1 MKKISRL
8 MSCALLLTGSFCL
21 IAHDEIFLPKEE
33 VFAEEVVEQPGTD
46 VLRIYNW
53 EDYIYE
59 PEDEEEASETPST
72 IDQFKAY
79 YEKTHPGRKLTIVY
93 DTFDTNETML
103 NQMKLG
109 KTAYDLVCPSE
120 YAIERMISMDM
131 LYRLPRKEDGTY
143 TNIPNYS
150 EYASPYF
157 QKRFDEQKV
166 HAQDE
171 NGKPL
176 TLRDYC
182 IGYMLGTVGLL
193 YNQTDKV
200 VSQNEDKLKSWDGLW
215 DEVFH
220 QKIALKDSMRDTYIP
235 GVMYSYR
242 EELKALK
249 TRYEQGEITVQEYNS
264 VLSEIFNRCSPKT
277 LELVEKNLK
286 ELKKNI
292 YGFEVDSGKL
302 DIVKGRIAIDLAWSG
317 DAVFSMDL
325 ADERNETLTDERKMT
340 TLCFQVPEE
349 GSNIWFDGWC
359 IPKNAKNKEI
369 AQEFMNFISQPE
381 IAILNM
387 DYIGYTSFIAGEE
400 VLQYVRDT
408 YEVTDGEEQFEDDL
422 TYFFEGTVEEG
433 TNCVVISDEMNRQL
447 FTQFPEESVINRC
460 AFMED
465 FGDNNELVVAMWT
478 RVRAIELTTGAIV
491 LLVLIGAGIV
501 IGVSSYMIVRAE
513 NKKHRIQRRKMRQL
527 EKNA

>member
-1 MKKISRL
+1 M
-8 MSCALLLTGSFCL
+8 
-21 IAHDEIFLPKEE
+21 
-33 VFAEEVVEQPGTD
+33 
-46 VLRIYNW
+46 
-53 EDYIYE
+53 
-59 PEDEEEASETPST
+59 
-72 IDQFKAY
+72 
-79 YEKTHPGRKLTIVY
+79 
-93 DTFDTNETML
+93 
-103 NQMKLG
+103 
-109 KTAYDLVCPSE
+109 
-120 YAIERMISMDM
+120 
-131 LYRLPRKEDGTY
+131 
-143 TNIPNYS
+143 
-150 EYASPYF
+150 
-157 QKRFDEQKV
+157 
-166 HAQDE
+166 
-171 NGKPL
+171 
-176 TLRDYC
+176 
-182 IGYMLGTVGLL
+182 
-193 YNQTDKV
+193 
-200 VSQNEDKLKSWDGLW
+200 
-215 DEVFH
+215 
-220 QKIALKDSMRDTYIP
+220 
-235 GVMYSYR
+235 
-242 EELKALK
+242 
-249 TRYEQGEITVQEYNS
+249 
-264 VLSEIFNRCSPKT
+264 
-277 LELVEKNLK
+277 
-286 ELKKNI
+286 KKNI